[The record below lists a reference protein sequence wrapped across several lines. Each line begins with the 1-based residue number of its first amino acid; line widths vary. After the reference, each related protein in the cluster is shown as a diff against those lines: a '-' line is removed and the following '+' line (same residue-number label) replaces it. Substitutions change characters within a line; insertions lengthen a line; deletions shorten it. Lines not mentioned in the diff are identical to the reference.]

1 MAGIYLHI
9 PFCAKK
15 CNYCDFY
22 SIVPLARKQEFVT
35 TLIKEIKYRK
45 NYLEGEALETIYFG
59 GGTPSILTIDEISS
73 ILSEIT
79 KNYKLSSKVELT
91 IEANPDDLSLS
102 YLKGLMSLGVNR
114 LSIGIQSFSD
124 KDLQFLKRTHNSK
137 VAYKSVERAFSVG
150 VENISIDLIYGLP
163 NLSLSAWELNLK
175 KAFELPIKHLSSYHL
190 TYESGTLLNKRLK
203 EKRFAKLNEEKSIQQ
218 FELLM
223 QYTEQHKMPY
233 YEISNFA
240 IKDFYSKHNL
250 SYWQQKK
257 YLGVGPS
264 AHSFNGI
271 SREWNVS
278 NLVKYIGGI
287 ENGSEYSEKEILSP
301 RDMSNE
307 FLITNLRTK
316 WGVDLGNYKSQYGVE
331 LYNRLLDNSNKFIKD
346 KLIRIHNNKLVL
358 TQKGIFVSDL
368 ILEELYQIES

>member
-124 KDLQFLKRTHNSK
+124 KDLQFLKRTHNSE

-150 VENISIDLIYGLP
+150 IENISIDLIYGLP

-331 LYNRLLDNSNKFIKD
+331 LFNRLLDNSNKFIKD

-358 TQKGIFVSDL
+358 TQKGIFVSDF